1 MEVLSDILRTLR
13 IEGSVYFCDLLEA
26 PWTKEF
32 SDDESASFHLIR
44 RGNCYAE
51 IDGQTEQLGP
61 GDLIFLGPGIK
72 HRLFKKRDSDSA
84 LQSVDSTLLLCGYCK
99 FNTDRKT
106 PLLDV
111 FPNTVIIRQEE
122 IAQHPWLKSTF
133 EQLSS
138 EFMSQSPGSEL
149 IVNRLTEIVLIELVR
164 INFGNDS
171 SNSFLQALHDK
182 SISMALRLIHGDI
195 KQNWTLEILSERVA
209 LSRAAFAK
217 RFKQLVGQPMFQYLT
232 GLRMQKA
239 SELLHDTKLP
249 VVEIAEQVGYESDLA
264 FVRVFKKFYDV
275 TPTKFRAQQKS

>member
-1 MEVLSDILRTLR
+1 MEVLSDILRSLR

-26 PWTKEF
+26 PWSKEF
-32 SDDESASFHLIR
+32 SEAESASFHLVK
-44 RGNCYAE
+44 RGLCYAE
-51 IDGQTEQLGP
+51 IGERTEQLGP
-61 GDLIFLGPGIK
+61 GDLIFLGPGVE
-72 HRLFKKRDSDSA
+72 HRLFNKRDSDED

-99 FNTDRKT
+99 FITDRKT

-111 FPNTVIIRQEE
+111 FPETVIIRQEE
-122 IAQHPWLKSTF
+122 IVQHPWLKSTF

-164 INFGNDS
+164 INFGSDS
-171 SNSFLQALHDK
+171 NNTFLQALHDK
-182 SISMALRLIHGDI
+182 SISSALRLIHGDI
-195 KQNWTLEILSERVA
+195 KQSWTLDVLADRVA

-239 SELLHDTKLP
+239 SELLLDTKLP

-264 FVRVFKKFYDV
+264 FVRVFKKFYEV
-275 TPTKFRAQQKS
+275 TPTKYRAQRTN